1 MSDNTMP
8 VIPVPA
14 GLDTKCFVL
23 AEGALKYLP
32 QLLQQEF
39 PGATP
44 WLIADTNT
52 WKAAGA
58 EAEKLL
64 IAAGMKPATAYVF
77 PGTPVLHPDFAYSEK
92 LASVM
97 PDNCVPVAVGSGVI
111 NDLVK
116 CAAGLKKV
124 PYCCV
129 PTACSVDG
137 FTSAGAALA
146 VNHNK
151 QTVKCPAPAALCADT
166 SIMATAP
173 SPMLSSGFADL
184 LTKVVAGADWIIAD
198 TVGEQAI
205 REDVWQLIQ
214 GNIRRWVSDSKDML
228 NIFEGLAATGY
239 SMQMM
244 LDSRPASGSEHLFSH
259 VWEME
264 GLQKDGT
271 DVSHGFKVGVG
282 LLATSL
288 LMEYII
294 STPVKEAFAH
304 AARVLSTEERSAEID
319 KLLVKNCYGTEPKKI
334 SLAKFKT
341 GNAAAQRRELIASVW
356 EELGTKLSQQLYT
369 FEELRAMLKNADC
382 PVTPAEIGLSKEQ
395 FLHGIKTAQ
404 LIRNRYT
411 VLDFLYEAGLLD
423 EAMKNLDRMMQ

>member
-1 MSDNTMP
+1 MNSSTMP
-8 VIPVPA
+8 LIPVPA
-14 GLDTKCFVL
+14 GLDTRCFVL
-23 AEGALKYLP
+23 GKDALSYLP
-32 QLLQQEF
+32 QLLKQEF
-39 PGATP
+39 PGLTP
-44 WLIADTNT
+44 WIVADENT
-52 WKAAGA
+52 WLAAGA
-58 EAEKLL
+58 RAQQLL
-64 IAAGMKPATAYVF
+64 TDAGMSPAAPRIF
-77 PGTPVLHPDFAYSEK
+77 PGTPVLHPDFAYSEE
-92 LASVM
+92 LAAAM
-97 PDNCVPVAVGSGVI
+97 PGNCVPVAVGSGVI

-116 CAAGLKKV
+116 CASGLKKCL
-124 PYCCV
+124 YCCV

-151 QTVKCPAPAALCADT
+151 QTVKCPAPAALCADVD
-166 SIMATAP
+166 IMATAP
-173 SPMLSSGFADL
+173 APMLSSGFADL

-198 TVGEQAI
+198 TMKEQAI

-264 GLQKDGT
+264 GLQKDGQ

-294 STPVKEAFAH
+294 NTPVKEAFAK
-304 AARVLSTEERSAEID
+304 AAPVLSEAERSAEID
-319 KLLVKNCYGTEPKKI
+319 KLLVKNCYGAEPRKI
-334 SLAKFKT
+334 SLAKFRT
-341 GNAAAQRRELIASVW
+341 GSAAAERREAIAQVW
-356 EELGTKLSQQLYT
+356 EELGEKLKKQLFSY
-369 FEELRAMLKNADC
+369 EELKSMLKNANC
-382 PVTPAEIGLSKEQ
+382 PVTPAEIGLSREQ
-395 FLHGIKTAQ
+395 FLHGIRTAQ

-411 VLDFLYEAGLLD
+411 ILDFLYEAGLLE
-423 EAMKNLDRMMQ
+423 EAMRSLDTMIG